1 MPHPEPVFA
10 RARVGVEKSA
20 RRARNIA
27 ARGTAIWW
35 EAVSGGAFYNKWS
48 TGLSFVLATFISVPT
63 FRHGSPEGY
72 AKAVVVAA
80 IGWVV
85 LAILVT
91 PAAFAERRVHGPG
104 VRAVT
109 VLVALVVAAS
119 IRTPLNDLLGVLL
132 WDTRSEGDFGPR
144 VATNIT
150 WALLLFSLV
159 AITHTQYAQRRVTTE
174 RLENALATMRTRLA
188 RAQTQS
194 EATRTR
200 LADTAHRLRDA
211 REQMLSGDIDFD
223 TVRAYADQVRAESHR
238 IERRADEVAEEVST
252 PEVSERLTRPRRSLS
267 ERLVAT
273 PWLLVALLYVVGT
286 VPFSFAAGG
295 PHVVLVGA
303 VGISAIDLAAG
314 ALVRWVIPPRGS
326 RLRAPLYIA
335 VWLVAGAAACVL
347 TFAVVPG
354 IGMLG
359 LTGMVLVPGMVIVL
373 ALCIDAVQEARDVA
387 RRSEELLPHVAR
399 DVAEQT
405 ARAID
410 PLRAAVD
417 LLHGGVQGRCV
428 VFAAHVDEGA
438 ATDKHIADFRRLTDD
453 IFDRLLDE
461 QACEV
466 AEEETGIVLRETEPG
481 AGPIERIL
489 GAWGAI
495 MEITVRT
502 SDRAAL
508 ALTDAET
515 ADQVVDVVN
524 EALVNAV
531 KHSGARAALVRLTI
545 AADGRLRVRAIS
557 RGTLSDPD
565 GQRAGIGT
573 SSLDA
578 TVTQSGDDVI
588 FDARL
593 PWRDPAAMIF

>member
-10 RARVGVEKSA
+10 RARVGVEKA
-20 RRARNIA
+20 VRRARNVVV
-27 ARGTAIWW
+27 RGSAIWW
-35 EAVSGGAFYNKWS
+35 DAVSGGAFYNTWS

-63 FRHGSPEGY
+63 FSHGAFEGY

-80 IGWVV
+80 ISWVV
-85 LAILVT
+85 LAILVA
-91 PAAFAERRVHGPG
+91 PAAFAERRLPG
-104 VRAVT
+104 RVARAST
-109 VLVALVVAAS
+109 VLVALVVAS
-119 IRTPLNDLLGVLL
+119 CLRTPLNDLLGHLL
-132 WDTRSEGDFGPR
+132 WATSSEGDFGPR
-144 VATNIT
+144 IATNIT

-159 AITHTQYAQRRVTTE
+159 AVTHTQYAQRRVTTE

-188 RAQTQS
+188 RARAQS
-194 EATRTR
+194 ESTRAL

-211 REQMLSGDIDFD
+211 REQLLAGDLDFD
-223 TVRAYADQVRAESHR
+223 AVRAYADQVRAESHL
-238 IERRADEVAEEVST
+238 IERRADDVAEEVST
-252 PEVSERLTRPRRSLS
+252 PEGRDRPSRPHRSLS

-273 PWLLVALLYVVGT
+273 PRLVVALLYVAGT

-295 PHVVLVGA
+295 AHVVLVGA
-303 VGISAIDLAAG
+303 VGIAAIDLAAG
-314 ALVRWVIPPRGS
+314 AVVRRVIPPRGA
-326 RLRAPLYIA
+326 RHRAPLYIA
-335 VWLVAGAAACVL
+335 VWLIAGVAACAMTYAL
-347 TFAVVPG
+347 VPG
-354 IGMLG
+354 IGVLG
-359 LTGMVLVPGMVIVL
+359 LTGMILVPGMVVAL
-373 ALCIDAVQEARDVA
+373 ALCIDAIQEAREVA
-387 RRSEELLPHVAR
+387 RRSEELLPQVAR
-399 DVAEQT
+399 EAGEET
-405 ARAID
+405 SRAID

-428 VFAAHVDEGA
+428 VFAAHVDEGQ
-438 ATDKHIADFRRLTDD
+438 ATERHVADFRRLTDD

-461 QACEV
+461 QACQA

-495 MEITVRT
+495 MEISVRT
-502 SDRAAL
+502 SDRAAV
-508 ALTDAET
+508 ALTDAAT

-531 KHSGARAALVRLTI
+531 KHSGARAALVRLTV

-565 GQRAGIGT
+565 AQRPGIGT

-578 TVTQSGDDVI
+578 TVTQSGDDVV